1 MNTQRLSIIL
11 TVVNFLLLVAV
22 LIYVRTA
29 PTTSSVPDVLRV
41 RALELVDEQGRARAQ
56 LIIVP
61 ATTQDGKD
69 YPETTLFR
77 LIDPDGRPAVKIDT
91 SIEGSGMMLSG
102 EAQQGE
108 WNGIQLLA
116 RGKDGLIKLVNGDGK
131 EQVIKP

>member
-22 LIYVRTA
+22 LIFVRPT
-29 PTTSSVPDVLRV
+29 TTSSVPDVLRV

-116 RGKDGLIKLVNGDGK
+116 RGQDGLIKLVDGDGK